1 MFTKA
6 PDQDKAR
13 NRLNYAVKAKANK
26 GDAASLRAEKYG
38 KESFE
43 IGNLHYYSQ
52 LQFQISM
59 YY

>member
-6 PDQDKAR
+6 PDQDKAQ

-38 KESFE
+38 KKSFE
-43 IGNLHYYSQ
+43 IGNLHYYSKLQ
-52 LQFQISM
+52 L
-59 YY
+59 